1 MIYAEKDNK
10 VYIIDEIEMKYY
22 LDRGFDIFDES
33 GEVIKH
39 GKGNEQA
46 IAAELKAEN
55 EKLKAQNEE
64 LKAENEK
71 LKAQNEELKKAI
83 ETAEDGTA
91 EAPEEGKN
99 TSKK

>member
-1 MIYAEKDNK
+1 MYAEKDNK
-10 VYIIDEIEMKYY
+10 VYLIDEIEKKYY

-33 GEVIKH
+33 GEVIEH

-55 EKLKAQNEE
+55 EKLKAE
-64 LKAENEK
+64 
-71 LKAQNEELKKAI
+71 NEELKKAI
-83 ETAEDGTA
+83 ETSEDGTA